1 MIKVKMSFEIDN
13 DHIKRTLSALD
24 LKCDDAKHKIC
35 GKYRGKKVVID
46 EDEAGEK
53 IGQYFSEYC
62 EFHGTGIENAVEDLE
77 ANDDSR
83 DGLMEMICEKE
94 EA

>member
-1 MIKVKMSFEIDN
+1 MLKVKISFVIGN
-13 DHIKRTLSALD
+13 DYIERTISALGI
-24 LKCDDAKHKIC
+24 KYDDTNHTIC
-35 GKYRGKKVVID
+35 GKYRGKKFVID
-46 EDEAGEK
+46 SDEAAER

-83 DGLMEMICEKE
+83 DGLMEMICEE
-94 EA
+94 RL

>member
-1 MIKVKMSFEIDN
+1 MLKVKISFEVSN
-13 DHIKRTLSALD
+13 DHINRTLSALE
-24 LKCDDAKHKIC
+24 LKYDETSHKIC
-35 GKYRGKKVVID
+35 GKYRGKSF
-46 EDEAGEK
+46 ELGGNEAAER

-83 DGLMEMICEKE
+83 DGLMEMICE
-94 EA
+94 

>member
-1 MIKVKMSFEIDN
+1 MLKVKTSFEIGN
-13 DHIKRTLSALD
+13 DYIERTISALGI
-24 LKCDDAKHKIC
+24 KYDDTNHTIC
-35 GKYRGKKVVID
+35 GKYRGKKFVID
-46 EDEAGEK
+46 SDEAAER

-83 DGLMEMICEKE
+83 DGLMEMICEE
-94 EA
+94 RL

>member
-1 MIKVKMSFEIDN
+1 MIKVKISFDIDN
-13 DHIKRTLSALD
+13 DYIERTISALGIKYD
-24 LKCDDAKHKIC
+24 NTNHTIC
-35 GKYRGKKVVID
+35 GKYRGKKFVID
-46 EDEAGEK
+46 SDEAAER

-83 DGLMEMICEKE
+83 DGLMETICEE
-94 EA
+94 EL

>member
-1 MIKVKMSFEIDN
+1 MLKVKISFEIDN
-13 DHIKRTLSALD
+13 GHINRTLSAMG
-24 LKCDDAKHKIC
+24 LKYDETGHKVC
-35 GKYRGKKVVID
+35 GKYRGKKF
-46 EDEAGEK
+46 ELSGDEASER

-83 DGLMEMICEKE
+83 DGLMEMICE
-94 EA
+94 

>member
-1 MIKVKMSFEIDN
+1 MIKVKISFEIGN
-13 DHIKRTLSALD
+13 DYIERTISALD
-24 LKCDDAKHKIC
+24 IKYDDTNHTIC
-35 GKYRGKKVVID
+35 GKYRGKKFVINS
-46 EDEAGEK
+46 DEASDR

-83 DGLMEMICEKE
+83 DGLMEMICE
-94 EA
+94 

>member
-1 MIKVKMSFEIDN
+1 MIKVKISFEIGN
-13 DHIKRTLSALD
+13 DYIERTISALGI
-24 LKCDDAKHKIC
+24 KYDDTNHTIC
-35 GKYRGKKVVID
+35 GKYRGKRFVID
-46 EDEAGEK
+46 SDEAAER

-83 DGLMEMICEKE
+83 DGLMEMICEE
-94 EA
+94 EL